1 MENELRYDLRS
12 CAEAYAEARN
22 IKISTVG
29 RLAAGDWRFFD
40 RIVEGKS
47 FTARTYDEVMG
58 WFAVNWPEDIPWP
71 NDIRRP
77 APAAQGEVA

>member
-1 MENELRYDLRS
+1 MENELRHDLRS
-12 CAEAYAEARN
+12 CAETYAEARK

-47 FTARTYDEVMG
+47 FTARTYDEVMR
-58 WFAVNWPEDIPWP
+58 WFAANWPEDIAWP
-71 NDIRRP
+71 EDIRRP
-77 APAAQGEVA
+77 APTPEQGAV